1 MNLVFYGQ
9 YINIDG
15 DSKQV
20 ENNIHDKPQFFTILM
35 INTVKKIGRGIMNI
49 SSLIFLYLIKR
60 PICLT

>member
-49 SSLIFLYLIKR
+49 SSLIFYIS
-60 PICLT
+60 